1 MRRNGRPAGVTYGR
15 LPAMTTVPKASEND
29 FARTSLEESL
39 TLITES
45 LGGLVA
51 TMLRVS
57 GAEDPQAA
65 MQELAQACLPFA
77 AVENRAGWVSNAYS
91 VGGIEYI
98 ENMARTAPPL
108 RA

>member
-1 MRRNGRPAGVTYGR
+1 MSGHPTRVAYGR
-15 LPAMTTVPKASEND
+15 FLAMTTVPKAAEND
-29 FARTSLEESL
+29 FARASLEESL

-57 GAEDPQAA
+57 EAEDPQAA

-77 AVENRAGWVSNAYS
+77 AVENRSGWVSNAYS
-91 VGGIEYI
+91 VGGFEYI

-108 RA
+108 RP